1 MVPTAELSSSF
12 LRSSTSHWCP
22 HTSTL
27 PVLSCACSLDA
38 QHPAALPRVATALR
52 LLCHATRTREPALP
66 MPEPLHPFALRVHA
80 APSSNSSWTQVHA
93 LNRLPPPVCGTMCP
107 VVCPRRLAL
116 RPLALQCACSPPLAG
131 AARARTGRE
140 GGFSPGW
147 RGV

>member
-107 VVCPRRLAL
+107 SRLSTSLGPAPARPPVRLFASFGRCCP
-116 RPLALQCACSPPLAG
+116 SSH
-131 AARARTGRE
+131 GRE